1 MYSVAYKIML
11 YPLDNTSRVLIRVMF
26 PAFSQVKRDNVRFKN
41 GYVKSIIL
49 IALITFPVMMGL
61 LAVSETF
68 VAVFLGDKWEGMAAL
83 IMILAPIGMIQS
95 IVTTVG
101 SIYTAKGTTGLM
113 FKIGS
118 ANAAV
123 TVGSFVAGLPY
134 GVHGVAIAYAI
145 ANVIMLYPN
154 LKFAWDQIDLG
165 VLEGIGKLSPFFIS
179 SLVMSIAVYFQGTWL
194 SGIGL
199 SQFAILPMQIIT
211 GALIYFGILMLLY
224 RNLVLGLLNELRS
237 KKPQMEAF

>member
-1 MYSVAYKIML
+1 
-11 YPLDNTSRVLIRVMF
+11 
-26 PAFSQVKRDNVRFKN
+26 
-41 GYVKSIIL
+41 
-49 IALITFPVMMGL
+49 MMGL

>member
-1 MYSVAYKIML
+1 
-11 YPLDNTSRVLIRVMF
+11 
-26 PAFSQVKRDNVRFKN
+26 
-41 GYVKSIIL
+41 
-49 IALITFPVMMGL
+49 
-61 LAVSETF
+61 
-68 VAVFLGDKWEGMAAL
+68 
-83 IMILAPIGMIQS
+83 
-95 IVTTVG
+95 
-101 SIYTAKGTTGLM
+101 
-113 FKIGS
+113 
-118 ANAAV
+118 
-123 TVGSFVAGLPY
+123 
-134 GVHGVAIAYAI
+134 
-145 ANVIMLYPN
+145 MLYPN